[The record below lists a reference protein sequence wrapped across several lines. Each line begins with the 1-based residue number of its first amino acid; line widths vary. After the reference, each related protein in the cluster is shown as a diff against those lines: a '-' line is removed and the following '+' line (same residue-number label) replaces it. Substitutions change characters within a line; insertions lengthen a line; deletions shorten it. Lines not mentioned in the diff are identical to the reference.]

1 MISGSNLLTVAFAPL
16 VPWAVIWGIAG
27 VAAAL
32 LLFGAFHRARGTVLR
47 FLAIGAGLAALAN
60 PAIIQEEREPVTD
73 VVAVVADRSL
83 SQAIGDRLARTDQAL
98 AQITDQLAAFENIE
112 VRVIDA
118 GAADGDTAEGTV
130 LFDAIDQAL
139 SDVPP
144 DRVAGVVLIT
154 DGQVHDAPAE
164 GALAGQGPIHVLVT
178 GARNE
183 GDRRLVVVRA
193 PSYGVV
199 GHQLEM
205 TVRIEDTAPTAQAG
219 DATLEITTDGG
230 ETRRY
235 AVPVGRDTDL
245 LLTLEHAGQT
255 VVELGTPAGPQE
267 LTLNNNRAAVVVNGV
282 RDRLRVM
289 LISGEPH
296 AGERTWRSLLKA
308 DPSVDLVHFTILR
321 PPEKQDATPI
331 RELSLIAFPI
341 RQLFEEKISDFD
353 LIIFDRYRRRGVIP
367 QIYMQNIAQYVAEG
381 GAVLEAA
388 GPAFASPLSLYA
400 TPLGGVLPSAPV
412 GIVTEGGFRPQ
423 IADVGGRHPV
433 TADLAGAGVQDPDW
447 GRWFRIIDADT
458 NRGDILMEDEQ
469 GRPLLILDRVGEG
482 RVAQLMSDQAWLWA
496 RGYEGGGPQAELLR
510 RLAHWLMKEPDLEEE
525 SLAATGIGNKLEITR
540 RSLDPTPPTQ
550 VTVTGPN
557 GETHIVA
564 LEPTTG
570 GRAEGTLT
578 VDAGGLYRVTDGK
591 VSAIAAVGT
600 LNPLEFDDLR
610 ATDAVLAPLAAAT
623 GGGVF
628 WLAENP
634 VPDARQVR
642 AGRTTAG
649 STWMGFPDTQT
660 YVITGVSQVSLMPA
674 LLVLTLFLGG
684 LLVAWYREGH

>member
-1 MISGSNLLTVAFAPL
+1 MISGSNLVTVAFAPL
-16 VPWAVIWGIAG
+16 VPWALIWAIGA

-32 LLFGAFHRARGTVLR
+32 ILFAAFQRARGTVLR
-47 FLAIGAGLAALAN
+47 TLAIGAGVAALAN
-60 PAIIQEEREPVTD
+60 PAIIQEEREPVSD
-73 VVAVVADRSL
+73 VVAVVVDRSL
-83 SQAIGDRLARTDQAL
+83 SQNVGDRTAQTDQAL
-98 AQITDQLAAFENIE
+98 EQITDQLAAFENIE
-112 VRVIDA
+112 VRLIPA
-118 GAADGDTAEGTV
+118 GANNGDTIKGTT
-130 LFDAIDQAL
+130 LFDAIEQAL

-144 DRVAGVVLIT
+144 DRVAGMVLIT
-154 DGQVHDAPAE
+154 DGQVHDAPDVAAMAE
-164 GALAGQGPIHVLVT
+164 TSPVHVLVT

-183 GDRRLVVVRA
+183 GDRRLVVVQA

-199 GHQLEM
+199 GHALQM
-205 TVRIEDTAPTAQAG
+205 TVRIEDTTVGA
-219 DATLEITTDGG
+219 DAENTTLEIITDGG
-230 ETRRY
+230 DVERY
-235 AVPVGRDTDL
+235 LVPVGRDTDL
-245 LLTLEHAGQT
+245 VLTL
-255 VVELGTPAGPQE
+255 ELGTPEGPQE

-388 GPAFASPLSLYA
+388 GPAFASPLSLYG
-400 TPLGGVLPSAPV
+400 TPLAAVLPSAPV
-412 GIVTEGGFRPQ
+412 GTVTEGGFRPQ
-423 IADVGGRHPV
+423 IADLGDRHPV
-433 TADLAGAGVQDPDW
+433 TADLGGPPGADPDW

-458 NRGDILMEDEQ
+458 SRGNILMEDEQ

-496 RGYEGGGPQAELLR
+496 RGFEGGGPQAELLR

-540 RSLDPTPPTQ
+540 RSLDPTPPPE
-550 VTVTGPN
+550 VTVTGPD
-557 GETHIVA
+557 GETHTVA
-564 LEPTTG
+564 LTPTTG
-570 GRAEGTLT
+570 GRSEGVLT
-578 VDAGGLYRVTDGK
+578 VDGGGLYRVTDGNA
-591 VSAIAAVGT
+591 SAIAAVGT

-610 ATDAVLAPLAAAT
+610 ATDAVLAPIADAT

-628 WLAENP
+628 WLAENGIP
-634 VPDARQVR
+634 EARQVR
-642 AGRTTAG
+642 AGRTTKG
-649 STWMGFPDTQT
+649 ESWMGFSDTQT
-660 YVITGVSQVSLMPA
+660 YVITGVTQASLMPA
-674 LLVLTLFLGG
+674 LLVLMLVLGG
-684 LLVAWYREGH
+684 LLAAWYREGH

>member
-154 DGQVHDAPAE
+154 DGQVHDTPAE

-412 GIVTEGGFRPQ
+412 ESSPKAASGPRSPMWVGAIRSPPTWPAPACKTRTG
-423 IADVGGRHPV
+423 ADGS
-433 TADLAGAGVQDPDW
+433 ASS
-447 GRWFRIIDADT
+447 
-458 NRGDILMEDEQ
+458 M
-469 GRPLLILDRVGEG
+469 
-482 RVAQLMSDQAWLWA
+482 
-496 RGYEGGGPQAELLR
+496 
-510 RLAHWLMKEPDLEEE
+510 
-525 SLAATGIGNKLEITR
+525 
-540 RSLDPTPPTQ
+540 PTPT
-550 VTVTGPN
+550 
-557 GETHIVA
+557 A
-564 LEPTTG
+564 
-570 GRAEGTLT
+570 
-578 VDAGGLYRVTDGK
+578 
-591 VSAIAAVGT
+591 AI
-600 LNPLEFDDLR
+600 
-610 ATDAVLAPLAAAT
+610 
-623 GGGVF
+623 
-628 WLAENP
+628 
-634 VPDARQVR
+634 
-642 AGRTTAG
+642 
-649 STWMGFPDTQT
+649 S
-660 YVITGVSQVSLMPA
+660 
-674 LLVLTLFLGG
+674 
-684 LLVAWYREGH
+684 

>member
-1 MISGSNLLTVAFAPL
+1 
-16 VPWAVIWGIAG
+16 
-27 VAAAL
+27 
-32 LLFGAFHRARGTVLR
+32 
-47 FLAIGAGLAALAN
+47 
-60 PAIIQEEREPVTD
+60 
-73 VVAVVADRSL
+73 
-83 SQAIGDRLARTDQAL
+83 
-98 AQITDQLAAFENIE
+98 
-112 VRVIDA
+112 
-118 GAADGDTAEGTV
+118 
-130 LFDAIDQAL
+130 
-139 SDVPP
+139 
-144 DRVAGVVLIT
+144 
-154 DGQVHDAPAE
+154 
-164 GALAGQGPIHVLVT
+164 
-178 GARNE
+178 
-183 GDRRLVVVRA
+183 
-193 PSYGVV
+193 
-199 GHQLEM
+199 
-205 TVRIEDTAPTAQAG
+205 
-219 DATLEITTDGG
+219 
-230 ETRRY
+230 
-235 AVPVGRDTDL
+235 
-245 LLTLEHAGQT
+245 
-255 VVELGTPAGPQE
+255 
-267 LTLNNNRAAVVVNGV
+267 
-282 RDRLRVM
+282 
-289 LISGEPH
+289 
-296 AGERTWRSLLKA
+296 
-308 DPSVDLVHFTILR
+308 
-321 PPEKQDATPI
+321 
-331 RELSLIAFPI
+331 
-341 RQLFEEKISDFD
+341 
-353 LIIFDRYRRRGVIP
+353 
-367 QIYMQNIAQYVAEG
+367 
-381 GAVLEAA
+381 
-388 GPAFASPLSLYA
+388 
-400 TPLGGVLPSAPV
+400 
-412 GIVTEGGFRPQ
+412 
-423 IADVGGRHPV
+423 
-433 TADLAGAGVQDPDW
+433 
-447 GRWFRIIDADT
+447 
-458 NRGDILMEDEQ
+458 MEDEQ

-674 LLVLTLFLGG
+674 LLVLTLLLGG

>member
-1 MISGSNLLTVAFAPL
+1 MITGTNLVTVAFAPL
-16 VPWAVIWGIAG
+16 VPWGLIWAIGA

-32 LLFGAFHRARGTVLR
+32 ILFGAFQRARGTVLR
-47 FLAIGAGLAALAN
+47 TLAIGAGLAALAN
-60 PAIIQEEREPVTD
+60 PAIIQEEREPVSD
-73 VVAVVADRSL
+73 VVAVVVDRSL
-83 SQAIGDRLARTDQAL
+83 SQNVGDRTDRTDQAL
-98 AQITDQLAAFENIE
+98 EQITEQLAAFENIE
-112 VRVIDA
+112 MRVIPA
-118 GAADGDTAEGTV
+118 GGNNGDNVEGTA
-130 LFDAIDQAL
+130 LFDAIEQAL

-144 DRVAGVVLIT
+144 DRVAGMVLIT
-154 DGQVHDAPAE
+154 DGQVHDAPDVTAVAE
-164 GALAGQGPIHVLVT
+164 ESPMHVLVT

-183 GDRRLVVVRA
+183 GDRRLVVVQA
-193 PSYGVV
+193 PTYGVV
-199 GHQLEM
+199 GHALQM
-205 TVRIEDTAPTAQAG
+205 AVRIEDTAGTTNAG
-219 DATLEITTDGG
+219 NATLEIITDGG
-230 ETRRY
+230 EVERFL
-235 AVPVGRDTDL
+235 VPVGRDTDL
-245 LLTLEHAGQT
+245 VLTLEHAGQT
-255 VVELGTPAGPQE
+255 VLELGTPEGPQE

-388 GPAFASPLSLYA
+388 GPAFASPLSLYG
-400 TPLGGVLPSAPV
+400 TPLAAVLPSAPV
-412 GIVTEGGFRPQ
+412 GTVTEGGFRPQ
-423 IADVGGRHPV
+423 IADLGNRHPV
-433 TADLAGAGVQDPDW
+433 TADLGGPPDADPDW

-458 NRGDILMEDEQ
+458 SRGNILMEDEQ

-496 RGYEGGGPQAELLR
+496 RGFEGGGPQAELLR
-510 RLAHWLMKEPDLEEE
+510 RLAHWLMKEPDLEEG
-525 SLAATGIGNKLEITR
+525 SLRATGIGNRLEITR
-540 RSLDPTPPTQ
+540 RSLDPSPPPQ
-550 VTVTGPN
+550 VTVTGPDGATQN
-557 GETHIVA
+557 VA
-564 LEPTTG
+564 LAPTTG
-570 GRAEGTLT
+570 GRSEGVLT
-578 VDAGGLYRVTDGK
+578 VDAGGLYRVTDGN

-610 ATDAVLAPLAAAT
+610 ATDAVLAPIADVT

-628 WLAENP
+628 WLAENGIP
-634 VPDARQVR
+634 EARQVR
-642 AGRTTAG
+642 AGRTTRG
-649 STWMGFPDTQT
+649 ESWMGFPDTQT
-660 YVITGVSQVSLMPA
+660 YVITGVTQASLMPA
-674 LLVLTLFLGG
+674 LLVLILVLGG
-684 LLVAWYREGH
+684 LLAAWYREGH

>member
-1 MISGSNLLTVAFAPL
+1 MISGSNLVTVSFAPL
-16 VPWAVIWGIAG
+16 VPWALIWAIGA

-32 LLFGAFHRARGTVLR
+32 ILFAAFQRARGTVLR
-47 FLAIGAGLAALAN
+47 TLAIGAGLAALAN
-60 PAIIQEEREPVTD
+60 PAIIQEEREPVSD
-73 VVAVVADRSL
+73 VVAVVVDRSL
-83 SQAIGDRLARTDQAL
+83 SQNVGDRTARTDQAL
-98 AQITDQLAAFENIE
+98 EQITDQLSAFENIE
-112 VRVIDA
+112 VRVIPADA
-118 GAADGDTAEGTV
+118 NNGDTIEGTT
-130 LFDAIDQAL
+130 LFDAIEQAL

-144 DRVAGVVLIT
+144 DQVAGMVLIT
-154 DGQVHDAPAE
+154 DGQVHDAPDVAAMAE
-164 GALAGQGPIHVLVT
+164 TSPVHVLVT

-183 GDRRLVVVRA
+183 GDRRLVVVQA

-199 GHQLEM
+199 GHMLQM
-205 TVRIEDTAPTAQAG
+205 TVRIEDTTVAT
-219 DATLEITTDGG
+219 DAENTTLEIITDGG
-230 ETRRY
+230 DVERY
-235 AVPVGRDTDL
+235 LVPVGRDTDL
-245 LLTLEHAGQT
+245 VLTLEHAGQT
-255 VVELGTPAGPQE
+255 VLELGTPEGPQE

-388 GPAFASPLSLYA
+388 GPAFASPLSLYG
-400 TPLGGVLPSAPV
+400 TPLAAVLPSAPV
-412 GIVTEGGFRPQ
+412 GTVTEGGFRPQ
-423 IADVGGRHPV
+423 IADLGDRHPV
-433 TADLAGAGVQDPDW
+433 TADLGGPPGADPDW

-458 NRGDILMEDEQ
+458 SRGNILMEDEQ

-496 RGYEGGGPQAELLR
+496 RGFEGGGPQAELLR

-525 SLAATGIGNKLEITR
+525 SLAATGIGNRLEITR
-540 RSLDPTPPTQ
+540 RSLDPTPPPE
-550 VTVTGPN
+550 VTITGPD
-557 GETHIVA
+557 GETHTVA
-564 LEPTTG
+564 LTPTTG
-570 GRAEGTLT
+570 GRSEGVLT
-578 VDAGGLYRVTDGK
+578 VDGGGLYRVTDGNA
-591 VSAIAAVGT
+591 SAIAAVGT

-610 ATDAVLAPLAAAT
+610 ATDAVLAPIADAT

-628 WLAENP
+628 WLAENGIP
-634 VPDARQVR
+634 EARQVR
-642 AGRTTAG
+642 AGRTTKG
-649 STWMGFPDTQT
+649 ESWMGFPDTQT
-660 YVITGVSQVSLMPA
+660 YVITGVTQASLMPA
-674 LLVLTLFLGG
+674 LLVLMLVLGG
-684 LLVAWYREGH
+684 LLAAWYREGH

>member
-1 MISGSNLLTVAFAPL
+1 MISGTSLVTVAFAPL
-16 VPWAVIWGIAG
+16 VPWAVIWAIGA

-32 LLFGAFHRARGTVLR
+32 ILFGAFQRARGTVLR
-47 FLAIGAGLAALAN
+47 TLAIGAGLAALAN
-60 PAIIQEEREPVTD
+60 PAIIQEEREPVSD
-73 VVAVVADRSL
+73 VVAVVVDRSL
-83 SQAIGDRLARTDQAL
+83 SQNVGDRTARTDQAL
-98 AQITDQLAAFENIE
+98 AQITEQLAAFENVE
-112 VRVIDA
+112 VRVIPAA
-118 GAADGDTAEGTV
+118 GNTGDNVEGTA
-130 LFDAIDQAL
+130 LFDAIEQAL

-144 DRVAGVVLIT
+144 DRVAGMVLIT
-154 DGQVHDAPAE
+154 DGQVHDAPDVAAMAE
-164 GALAGQGPIHVLVT
+164 DSPVHVLVT

-183 GDRRLVVVRA
+183 GDRRLVVVQA

-199 GHQLEM
+199 GHTLQM
-205 TVRIEDTAPTAQAG
+205 TVRIEDTAAAANPG
-219 DATLEITTDGG
+219 NATLEIITDGG
-230 ETRRY
+230 EVQRFL
-235 AVPVGRDTDL
+235 VPVGRDTDL
-245 LLTLEHAGQT
+245 ALTLEHAGQT
-255 VVELGTPAGPQE
+255 VLELATPEGPQE

-388 GPAFASPLSLYA
+388 GPAFASPLSLYG
-400 TPLGGVLPSAPV
+400 TPLAAVLPGAPI
-412 GIVTEGGFRPQ
+412 GTVTEGGFRPQ
-423 IADVGGRHPV
+423 IADLGNRHPV
-433 TADLAGAGVQDPDW
+433 TADLAGPANADPDW
-447 GRWFRIIDADT
+447 GRWFRIIDADAS
-458 NRGDILMEDEQ
+458 RGDVLMEDEQ

-496 RGYEGGGPQAELLR
+496 RGFEGGGPQAELLR

-525 SLAATGIGNKLEITR
+525 SLTATGISNRLEITR
-540 RSLDPTPPTQ
+540 RSLDPAPPPQ
-550 VTVTGPN
+550 VTVTGPD
-557 GETHIVA
+557 GETYTVELA
-564 LEPTTG
+564 PTTG
-570 GRAEGTLT
+570 GRSEGVLA
-578 VDAGGLYRVTDGK
+578 VDTGGLYRVTDGK

-610 ATDAVLAPLAAAT
+610 ATDAVLAPIAAAT

-628 WLAENP
+628 WLAENGI
-634 VPDARQVR
+634 PDARQVR
-642 AGRTTAG
+642 AGRTTKG
-649 STWMGFPDTQT
+649 ESWMGFPDTQT
-660 YVITGVSQVSLMPA
+660 YVITGVAQASLMPA
-674 LLVLTLFLGG
+674 LLVLMLVLGG
-684 LLVAWYREGH
+684 LLAAWYREGH

>member
-1 MISGSNLLTVAFAPL
+1 MISGPNLVTVAFAPL
-16 VPWAVIWGIAG
+16 VPWALIWAIGA

-32 LLFGAFHRARGTVLR
+32 ILFAAFQRARGTVLR
-47 FLAIGAGLAALAN
+47 TLAIGAGVAALAN
-60 PAIIQEEREPVTD
+60 PAIIQEEREPVSD
-73 VVAVVADRSL
+73 VVAVVVDRSL
-83 SQAIGDRLARTDQAL
+83 SQNVGDRTAQTDQAL
-98 AQITDQLAAFENIE
+98 EQITDQLAAFENIE
-112 VRVIDA
+112 VRVIPA
-118 GAADGDTAEGTV
+118 GANNGDTIEGTT
-130 LFDAIDQAL
+130 LFDAIEQAL

-144 DRVAGVVLIT
+144 DRVAGMVLIT
-154 DGQVHDAPAE
+154 DGQVHDAPDVAAMAE
-164 GALAGQGPIHVLVT
+164 TSPVHVLVT

-183 GDRRLVVVRA
+183 GDRRLVVVQA

-199 GHQLEM
+199 GHALQM
-205 TVRIEDTAPTAQAG
+205 TVRIEDTTVGA
-219 DATLEITTDGG
+219 DAENTTLEIITDGG
-230 ETRRY
+230 DVERY
-235 AVPVGRDTDL
+235 LVPVGRDTDL
-245 LLTLEHAGQT
+245 VLTLEHAGQT
-255 VVELGTPAGPQE
+255 VLELGTPEGPQE

-388 GPAFASPLSLYA
+388 GPAFASPLSLYG
-400 TPLGGVLPSAPV
+400 TPLAAVLPSAPV
-412 GIVTEGGFRPQ
+412 GTVTEGGFRPQ
-423 IADVGGRHPV
+423 IADLGDRHPV
-433 TADLAGAGVQDPDW
+433 TADLGGPPGADPDW

-458 NRGDILMEDEQ
+458 SRGNILMEDEQ

-496 RGYEGGGPQAELLR
+496 RGFEGGGPQAELLR

-540 RSLDPTPPTQ
+540 RSLDPTPPPE
-550 VTVTGPN
+550 VTVTGPD
-557 GETHIVA
+557 GETHTVA
-564 LEPTTG
+564 LTPTTG
-570 GRAEGTLT
+570 GRSEGVLT
-578 VDAGGLYRVTDGK
+578 VDGGGLYRVTDGNA
-591 VSAIAAVGT
+591 SAIAAVGT

-610 ATDAVLAPLAAAT
+610 ATDAVLAPIADAT

-628 WLAENP
+628 WLAENGIP
-634 VPDARQVR
+634 EARQVR
-642 AGRTTAG
+642 AGRTTKG
-649 STWMGFPDTQT
+649 ESWMGFSDTQT
-660 YVITGVSQVSLMPA
+660 YVITGVTQASLMPA
-674 LLVLTLFLGG
+674 LLVLMLVLGG
-684 LLVAWYREGH
+684 LLAAWYREGH